1 MLGVATYSVIIL
13 YLESVELAV
22 EVDGEHED
30 AEDDANGVE
39 DEELWDQNSEWDL
52 ESELGLV
59 DNNQRQT
66 VSWRHSDYFLI

>member
-1 MLGVATYSVIIL
+1 MLGVATYFVIIL

-39 DEELWDQNSEWDL
+39 DEELWDQSSEWDL
-52 ESELGLV
+52 ESEVGLV
-59 DNNQRQT
+59 DNN
-66 VSWRHSDYFLI
+66 